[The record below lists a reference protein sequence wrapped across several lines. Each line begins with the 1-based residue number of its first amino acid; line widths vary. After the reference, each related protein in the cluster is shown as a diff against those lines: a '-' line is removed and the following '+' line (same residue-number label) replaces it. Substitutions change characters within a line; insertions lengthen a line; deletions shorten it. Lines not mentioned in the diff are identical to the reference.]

1 MTKPL
6 LKRLTRGF
14 NVPSKS
20 DKEAAKASG
29 NPDTPQSNSN
39 PGPTLQHVRN
49 EKQSVQG
56 IDVVGMQ
63 NTIIQTLMAAQ
74 KGEIN
79 KLRTQYKN

>member
-29 NPDTPQSNSN
+29 NPDAPQSNNN

-56 IDVVGMQ
+56 HASDPIYDLNSVPD
-63 NTIIQTLMAAQ
+63 T
-74 KGEIN
+74 K
-79 KLRTQYKN
+79 